1 MIDTIHIK
9 IIDDTGA
16 AVFVEKLAPPVY
28 VYAQP
33 RNGKIVRCVKPLAQ
47 GVMDATGANI
57 YQLHGKEP
65 VDRAVAT
72 AMVITTAEYDELLLS
87 LGTSEGE
94 DKEATEPEVPEGGD
108 AGEVMTRA
116 ELTAA
121 VNRLAAD
128 QAALTAAIQKGLT
141 L

>member
-1 MIDTIHIK
+1 MTTIYIK
-9 IIDDTGA
+9 IMDDTGTVV
-16 AVFVEKLAPPVY
+16 AVEALTPPVY
-28 VYAQP
+28 VYKQP
-33 RNGKIVRCVKPLAQ
+33 SNGEIVRCIDTQAQ
-47 GVMDATGANI
+47 GVLDAEGANI
-57 YQLHGKEP
+57 YQLYGKETI
-65 VDRAVAT
+65 DRAVAT

-94 DKEATEPEVPEGGD
+94 DKEDTEPEVPEGGD

-121 VNRLAAD
+121 VNQLAAD

>member
-1 MIDTIHIK
+1 MTIYIK
-9 IIDDTGA
+9 IMDDTGEIV
-16 AVFVEKLAPPVY
+16 AVEELIDPVY
-28 VYAQP
+28 VYKQHS
-33 RNGKIVRCVKPLAQ
+33 NGEIVRCIDTLAQ
-47 GVMDATGANI
+47 GVLDAEGANI
-57 YQLHGKEP
+57 YQLYGKEP

-87 LGTSEGE
+87 LGTSEDE
-94 DKEATEPEVPEGGD
+94 DEEDTDPETPEDGGT
-108 AGEVMTRA
+108 GEVMTRA

-121 VNRLAAD
+121 VNQLAAD

>member
-1 MIDTIHIK
+1 MTIYIK
-9 IIDDTGA
+9 IMDDTGEIV
-16 AVFVEKLAPPVY
+16 AVEELIDPVY
-28 VYAQP
+28 VYKQP
-33 RNGKIVRCVKPLAQ
+33 SNGEIVRCIDTLAQ
-47 GVMDATGANI
+47 GVLDAEGANI
-57 YQLHGKEP
+57 YQLYGKEP
-65 VDRAVAT
+65 IDRAVAT

-87 LGTSEGE
+87 LGTSEDE
-94 DKEATEPEVPEGGD
+94 DEEDTEPEVPEGGD

-121 VNRLAAD
+121 VNQLAAD

>member
-1 MIDTIHIK
+1 MTIYIK
-9 IIDDTGA
+9 IMDDTGA
-16 AVFVEKLAPPVY
+16 VVAVEELAPPVY
-28 VYAQP
+28 VYKQP
-33 RNGKIVRCVKPLAQ
+33 GNGEIVRCIETLAQ
-47 GVMDATGANI
+47 GVLDAEGANI

-87 LGTSEGE
+87 LETSESE
-94 DKEATEPEVPEGGD
+94 DKEDTEPEVPEGGG

-121 VNRLAAD
+121 VNRLTAN
-128 QAALTAAIQKGLT
+128 QVALTVAIQKGLT